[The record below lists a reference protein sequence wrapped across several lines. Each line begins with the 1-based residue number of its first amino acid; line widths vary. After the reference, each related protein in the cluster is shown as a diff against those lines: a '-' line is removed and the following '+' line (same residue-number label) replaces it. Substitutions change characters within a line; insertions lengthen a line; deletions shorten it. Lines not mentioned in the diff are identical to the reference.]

1 MIVVA
6 ALVVGL
12 LLPPDEPEAA
22 SIRKGALAA
31 VAEANA
37 AGGPVVVLKI
47 RGRKGPWG
55 SDAAEAARL
64 VEEDGASV
72 LIAPPDGSATH
83 LVLQVSGRT
92 GVPVF
97 TLCADSSVTKT
108 AVPWVA
114 RVVPS
119 TVEQARGVFA
129 KTPGTRWLAVVPAAR
144 AGREAARDLTAAKGS
159 GVSLVT
165 VEAGSWSGP
174 DGLRDLR
181 RVMSNIR
188 PDAVLVWLP
197 PTGAKDAVAAFRAT
211 GYAGP
216 VTVRSQAVPSPLE
229 AYARDAASLAIRVLR
244 GPHGAEPRRAFP
256 LAGGFVG
263 ATGRMTFDSSGNR
276 SS

>member
-1 MIVVA
+1 MIAAA

-37 AGGPVVVLKI
+37 AGGPTVVLKI

-72 LIAPPDGSATH
+72 LLAPPDGSVTH
-83 LVLQVSGRT
+83 LVLQISGRT

-97 TLCADSSVTKT
+97 TLCPDSSVTKA

-119 TVEQARGVFA
+119 TIEEARGLFGRNLAV
-129 KTPGTRWLAVVPAAR
+129 RWLAVVPAAR
-144 AGREAARDLTAAKGS
+144 AGREVARDLAAAAG
-159 GVSLVT
+159 GRVRLET
-165 VEAGSWSGP
+165 VETGSWSGA
-174 DGLRDLR
+174 DGLRNRLATA
-181 RVMSNIR
+181 R
-188 PDAVLVWLP
+188 PDAVLVWLSP
-197 PTGAKDAVAAFRAT
+197 PREADIVAALRAAGHT
-211 GYAGP
+211 GP
-216 VTVRSQAVPSPLE
+216 VALRSRAAAPLE
-229 AYARDAASLAIRVLR
+229 AYAWDAASLAIRLLR
-244 GPHGAEPRRAFP
+244 GPHAAEPRRAFP
-256 LAGGFVG
+256 LSGDFVG
-263 ATGRMTFDSSGNR
+263 ATGRLTFDSSGNR
-276 SS
+276 FVRSSR